1 MKKISPVTF
10 AILALALTL
19 PGVTSVFA
27 KDDDRSDDG
36 QSESRSES
44 RGESRSESRGE
55 GRSDSRDE
63 GRSDSRRE
71 SRSESRDE
79 RRSDSRDE
87 GRSDSRRE
95 NDRNSGGD
103 RARTGQQSP
112 SSASVSG
119 DQPRTLFDA
128 FEGGSGDNEQD
139 TVRNQFRRGNIRKL
153 SEVMAAVNE
162 QVPGDVVSVKL
173 KGRSAAPVYEL
184 KILTN
189 KNELK
194 KIRVDARSL
203 SIY

>member
-1 MKKISPVTF
+1 MWVMKKISPVTF

-36 QSESRSES
+36 HSESRSESRGESRSES

-55 GRSDSRDE
+55 GRSESRGE
-63 GRSDSRRE
+63 GR
-71 SRSESRDE
+71 
-79 RRSDSRDE
+79 
-87 GRSDSRRE
+87 GDSRRE

-103 RARTGQQSP
+103 LAPTGQQSP